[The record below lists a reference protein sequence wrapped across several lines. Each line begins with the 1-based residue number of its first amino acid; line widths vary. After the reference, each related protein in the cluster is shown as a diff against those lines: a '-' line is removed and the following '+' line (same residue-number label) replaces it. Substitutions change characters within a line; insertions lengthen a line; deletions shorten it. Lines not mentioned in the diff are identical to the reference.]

1 MADPAH
7 PASPASREDLYR
19 LAALLGELDRMM
31 HPAGR
36 TSYGTYRLP
45 VWAAPPLPPT
55 GVPGAGDRAGSPGGR
70 TSAAWTPTP
79 PPARPAAPP
88 AVPWVEPSPHPATR
102 RAPAPPGA
110 EPARP
115 VAPVDQGLG
124 TPGVVVPGPLP
135 AATTPAALPA
145 AWPVGE
151 PVPVLS
157 PGPSAASDQ
166 GTAEPARSSR
176 HTDLA
181 PVVADLRVPVV
192 PSQDPAPVASPPPA
206 PPTPSPPPA
215 RPGRGGAPV
224 ETPAQPA
231 DVPRDAP
238 VRSASPRV
246 RAATEPARP
255 SGASSPPRRPSEP
268 GETERVVA
276 PAVVTASREVPA
288 AVPEIRDE
296 VGPGAEREVLDAPV
310 APVTPDDA
318 PDEEPGSSVAVPVRP
333 RGPRRGP
340 VPRLTPVEAGRAQA
354 RLERQFLDRALRR
367 SP

>member
-1 MADPAH
+1 MADPAL
-7 PASPASREDLYR
+7 PAAPASREDLYR

-36 TSYGTYRLP
+36 TSYGAYRLP
-45 VWAAPPLPPT
+45 AWAAPPLPPT

-88 AVPWVEPSPHPATR
+88 AVPWVEPASPSVTR
-102 RAPAPPGA
+102 RAPAPAGA
-110 EPARP
+110 EPAP
-115 VAPVDQGLG
+115 PGAPVDQG
-124 TPGVVVPGPLP
+124 PGAPRAVVHGPLP
-135 AATTPAALPA
+135 TVTTPAALPVA
-145 AWPVGE
+145 RPVGE

-157 PGPSAASDQ
+157 PGPSAASGE

-181 PVVADLRVPVV
+181 PVVPDLRVPAV
-192 PSQDPAPVASPPPA
+192 PSPDPAETRPTA
-206 PPTPSPPPA
+206 PPMPSPLPA

-224 ETPAQPA
+224 ETPARPA

-238 VRSASPRV
+238 VRSARSRV
-246 RAATEPARP
+246 RAATEPVRP
-255 SGASSPPRRPSEP
+255 SAASSPPRRPSEP
-268 GETERVVA
+268 GETGLPGA

-288 AVPEIRDE
+288 AVPGTGDE
-296 VGPGAEREVLDAPV
+296 VAPGAEQEVLDAPV
-310 APVTPDDA
+310 APDDA
-318 PDEEPGSSVAVPVRP
+318 PDEESGSSVAVPVRP

-340 VPRLTPVEAGRAQA
+340 VPRLTPAEAGRAQA
-354 RLERQFLDRALRR
+354 QLERQFLDRALRR
-367 SP
+367 SR